1 MSFKYIPP
9 SELVKKTTAYLNVRI
24 KALNKAMTKQR
35 NIDRKEKGTWYY
47 SPKWKN
53 MLDEHNNTTNA
64 LIKKYEKMGKR

>member
-1 MSFKYIPP
+1 
-9 SELVKKTTAYLNVRI
+9 
-24 KALNKAMTKQR
+24 MTKQR